1 MCVNRIKYET
11 YRSSPSNLIK
21 IYNCWKNT
29 TGWHFIYTITKN
41 KKKFIPGHCYLQP
54 CTLDPQLWH
63 SWDRNIITEVW
74 DVFLSYTVL
83 YSNLYSSEPWARCS
97 MSFSTLRGISNISYM
112 SLLPAYVESLFVNHE
127 PSDMSFFSFSTF
139 RALWLWGNI
148 MQKACFSY
156 LCF

>member
-21 IYNCWKNT
+21 IYNCWKIQRGDT
-29 TGWHFIYTITKN
+29 LFIQLRKIKKSSYLATATSSHALWIPSYDTAETGISLLKSGMFSLVI
-41 KKKFIPGHCYLQP
+41 
-54 CTLDPQLWH
+54 
-63 SWDRNIITEVW
+63 
-74 DVFLSYTVL
+74 L

-97 MSFSTLRGISNISYM
+97 MSFSTLRGISNVSYM
-112 SLLPAYVESLFVNHE
+112 SLLSAHLESLFVNHE

-156 LCF
+156 LCL